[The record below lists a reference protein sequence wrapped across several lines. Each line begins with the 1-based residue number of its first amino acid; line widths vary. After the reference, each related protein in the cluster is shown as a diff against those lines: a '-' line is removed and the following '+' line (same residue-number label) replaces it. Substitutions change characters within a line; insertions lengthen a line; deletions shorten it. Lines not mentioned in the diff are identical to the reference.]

1 MPPRKSDISKAGTG
15 DEATAAKEALVR
27 DGINIEVH
35 HLFSSSAASEAV
47 GPSSFVRGRKQED

>member
-1 MPPRKSDISKAGTG
+1 MSKAGTG

-35 HLFSSSAASEAV
+35 TPFTQSGSQAQAIELLIPVQIDSAQAN
-47 GPSSFVRGRKQED
+47 